1 MSSHLSPI
9 SDVFRHFVK
18 SLDKTVSK
26 LSHSQFAVAK
36 EHVEFTAVQSAFE
49 AHGQINASVTMV
61 GDDGKVVKLM
71 FFVIKYNFL
80 F

>member
-1 MSSHLSPI
+1 M
-9 SDVFRHFVK
+9 
-18 SLDKTVSK
+18 
-26 LSHSQFAVAK
+26 
-36 EHVEFTAVQSAFE
+36 QSAFE